1 MSFWI
6 LILLAVVQG
15 LTEFLPVSSSGHLV
29 LLYNIFG
36 IEDGT
41 VILSILLHIATLLSV
56 LIYYRKE
63 VVALVRHPL
72 CPTNRKIIVTTI
84 CTCVIVLLIKPII
97 DNAFDGEYLFV
108 FFVITAILLF
118 VSDYLSERRGML
130 SRTTGFVQ
138 KNIQRV
144 NGEDITNIGVSYKQ
158 AILIGVTQGFACI
171 PGISRSGSTIAMS
184 RMCGAENSARYSF
197 LISIPII
204 IASFVMELVS
214 SDVSWSNIN
223 IVGLIVSMSICFLI
237 GLLCIR
243 VMTQLVSKNRLTIF
257 AYYLI
262 ILSAVLI
269 LLSILK

>member
-84 CTCVIVLLIKPII
+84 CTCVIVLMIKPII

-118 VSDYLSERRGML
+118 VSDYLSERREML
-130 SRTTGFVQ
+130 FRTTGFVQ

-158 AILIGVTQGFACI
+158 AILIGITQGFACI
-171 PGISRSGSTIAMS
+171 PGISRSGSTIATS